1 MNLAEIKS
9 LLELAEPI
17 TEQWINKT
25 ILDYCFANEIS
36 VATFSTV
43 GRNGFGNTLKEF
55 GGEEYSPEQEFDVKN
70 VTKEQS
76 NLKLSNIIKK
86 NYLDGK
92 KDIVV
97 FYRSFFG
104 LQRIIFYDSENNKH
118 LVIHGQATEEQEAF
132 SKLVDLYHSIK

>member
-17 TEQWINKT
+17 TERWLNKT

-36 VATFSTV
+36 YATFSTI

-55 GGEEYSPEQEFDVKN
+55 KPEYSPEQQFDVKK

-76 NLKLSNIIKK
+76 YLKLSKIIKTK
-86 NYLDGK
+86 YLDGK

-97 FYRSFFG
+97 FYRTFFG
-104 LQRIIFYDSENNKH
+104 LNRIIFYDSETNKH
-118 LVIHGQATEEQEAF
+118 LIIHGQADIEQEAF